1 MGYFRD
7 IHLFDENL
15 PSPYLYEPNTSSKCV
30 YNTLPFVDG
39 HLWSTSDFN
48 SGMFFVQFRSSGKT
62 EVLKGDDVEV
72 EEVGNNLSVE
82 WNLDGYDARISV
94 LFTESTMEVRL
105 VSEGQFDWALEQR
118 VALRKELPFKMIS
131 KDQVWAVS
139 DSHTFEVECREGKF
153 VSLKDSDDTRYGLF
167 RILPEN
173 NCIVLNFK

>member
-1 MGYFRD
+1 M
-7 IHLFDENL
+7 
-15 PSPYLYEPNTSSKCV
+15 
-30 YNTLPFVDG
+30 
-39 HLWSTSDFN
+39 
-48 SGMFFVQFRSSGKT
+48 QFRSSGKT